1 MQEHPLI
8 ELYVSLGDTQQSSS
22 VEELVGKVNL
32 DALVSHT
39 LQAVGIT
46 DPVMLTLLITDDE
59 SIQELNQ
66 QYREQNKPTDVLSFP
81 LSEKPL
87 VNAPVEFLWE
97 PRESEHP
104 EPDFVSPPSPVTNL
118 GDVIMA
124 WPTLTRQAAEA
135 GHHPLY
141 ELLYL
146 LAHGVLHLVGYD
158 DQTQAGY
165 EEMVRIQRAVLSNN
179 G

>member
-32 DALVSHT
+32 DALVSYT

-66 QYREQNKPTDVLSFP
+66 QYRE
-81 LSEKPL
+81 
-87 VNAPVEFLWE
+87 
-97 PRESEHP
+97 
-104 EPDFVSPPSPVTNL
+104 
-118 GDVIMA
+118 
-124 WPTLTRQAAEA
+124 
-135 GHHPLY
+135 
-141 ELLYL
+141 
-146 LAHGVLHLVGYD
+146 
-158 DQTQAGY
+158 
-165 EEMVRIQRAVLSNN
+165 
-179 G
+179 